1 MPKINR
7 GYAIFGIYRNNLE
20 KEDEAAGH
28 DACICQYTRLHQ
40 IGRDFNAFEIF
51 WHFTLRIYPALKKRV
66 IKYTKRIQTALMKP
80 GQNNPAPPDADARE
94 FLHKDLKS
102 GDLVRISSFP
112 EISKTLDGSGRLKG
126 LTFLAGM
133 KPFCGEIATVQKEPL
148 YLLDHGGRKVQ
159 KCKNIVICEKL
170 YCDGTNIHCDRAC
183 LYYWKKDWLED
194 AP

>member
-1 MPKINR
+1 MPNINR
-7 GYAIFGIYRNNLE
+7 GYEIFGLYRNNLE

-28 DACICQYTRLHQ
+28 DACICQYTLLHK
-40 IGRDFNAFEIF
+40 IGRDFNAFEIV
-51 WHFTLRIYPALKKRV
+51 WHFTLRIYPAVKRRVLKYAKRFQLALKKTSR
-66 IKYTKRIQTALMKP
+66 
-80 GQNNPAPPDADARE
+80 NNPAAPGAGPHE

-112 EISKTLDGSGRLKG
+112 EISRTLDGSGKLKG

-133 KPFCGEIATVQKEPL
+133 KPYCGEIATVQKEPL
-148 YLLDHGGRKVQ
+148 HLLDLGGRKIQ

-170 YCDGTNIHCDRAC
+170 YCDGTNIRCDRAC
-183 LYYWKKDWLED
+183 LYYWKKDWLKE